1 MEDWIPFVPAEVVTE
16 ILPTKIPLKIQ
27 NLGPEFVKK
36 HVSLNAS
43 NKKEY
48 THHKVM
54 MSCLTKYSFK
64 DCNLSS
70 LFDEY
75 SVTDFDYPKKSYRE
89 VSIGGSANG
98 LSLTKN
104 DFDFFENLIQ
114 YLINLNIN

>member
-1 MEDWIPFVPAEVVTE
+1 MPAEVVTE

-64 DCNLSS
+64 DCILALYLMST
-70 LFDEY
+70 LLP
-75 SVTDFDYPKKSYRE
+75 T
-89 VSIGGSANG
+89 SIIPRNPIGKFQLVAPPM
-98 LSLTKN
+98 
-104 DFDFFENLIQ
+104 DCH
-114 YLINLNIN
+114 